1 MAGVP
6 TGIGNSMTMSR
17 TVKQTVTFR
26 HPFRLAGLEDVLP
39 AGEYLTETDEERL
52 EGLSFPAYRKLRVLI
67 HMPRRA
73 SRPGVTET
81 VSIDPVE
88 LEDALARDA
97 AAEGGPDTAAP

>member
-1 MAGVP
+1 MAGVF
-6 TGIGNSMTMSR
+6 TRIGNRMTTSR

-26 HPFRLAGLEDVLP
+26 HPFRLAGLEDALP

-73 SRPGVTET
+73 TRPGVTET
-81 VSIDPVE
+81 VWIDPVE
-88 LEDALARDA
+88 LEEALARDA
-97 AAEGGPDTAAP
+97 AADGGPDGVTP